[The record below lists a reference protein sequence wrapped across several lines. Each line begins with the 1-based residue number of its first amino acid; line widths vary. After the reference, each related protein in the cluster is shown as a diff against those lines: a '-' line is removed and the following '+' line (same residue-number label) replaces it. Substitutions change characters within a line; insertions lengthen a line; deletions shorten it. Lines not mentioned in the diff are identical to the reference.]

1 VREMLAVGRTRI
13 GPAMAALV
21 VALGL
26 GCVAPILPAA
36 ADPPA
41 AVSVSGSSDD
51 NARPFG
57 PLTGIL
63 PPAPPPAAYN
73 AIVRNKTA
81 LRTLGKALFWDV
93 QVGGPSH
100 QACASCHFHAGAD
113 TRTVNQLNPGVNVQP
128 TADNSFGNAFGQT
141 GGGAPAGPNH
151 ALAPADYPFHRLA
164 NVGDPNSAVLYD
176 TNDVASSQ
184 GAFRAELVPAKA

>member
-1 VREMLAVGRTRI
+1 MLAVGRTRI

-26 GCVAPILPAA
+26 GCLARILPAV
-36 ADPPA
+36 ADPPT
-41 AVSVSGSSDD
+41 AVSVGGSSDD
-51 NARPFG
+51 NARPIG

-73 AIVRNKTA
+73 AIVRNQTV

-93 QVGGPSH
+93 QMGGPSH

-113 TRTVNQLNPGVNVQP
+113 TRTVNQINPGVNVQP
-128 TADNSFGNAFGQT
+128 TADNSFGDAFGQT
-141 GGGAPAGPNH
+141 GGGAPAGQKH

-164 NVGDPNSAVLYD
+164 NVDRLDQVSGHQ
-176 TNDVASSQ
+176 SSS
-184 GAFRAELVPAKA
+184 P